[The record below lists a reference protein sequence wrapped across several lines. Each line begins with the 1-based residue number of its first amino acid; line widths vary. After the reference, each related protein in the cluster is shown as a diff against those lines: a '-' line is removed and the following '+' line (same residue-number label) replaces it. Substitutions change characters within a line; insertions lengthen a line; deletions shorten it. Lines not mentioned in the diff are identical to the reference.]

1 MINLELE
8 NSLSRQSFSNYPS
21 DDKAVS
27 FDKNGKVLSRFSDE
41 YWDFSALSRKYET
54 GYILDFSE
62 KTGLNKETL
71 LHFRLIMLYRLLY
84 NNKSRRDVV
93 SFTTLS
99 NDYYILKK
107 LPYSLAVK
115 ILVF

>member
-41 YWDFSALSRKYET
+41 YWDFSRYYVATAQNIKY
-54 GYILDFSE
+54 
-62 KTGLNKETL
+62 
-71 LHFRLIMLYRLLY
+71 
-84 NNKSRRDVV
+84 
-93 SFTTLS
+93 
-99 NDYYILKK
+99 
-107 LPYSLAVK
+107 
-115 ILVF
+115 